1 MLLSE
6 RQQAELFTPSV
17 LIESAP
23 LSLCFIVSHTYRFV
37 NSFPKNSENL
47 RELCDILEINRRI
60 CYNYFITFI
69 LAEGC
74 FMTNSMDEQMKIT
87 LAEAE
92 QLDLVPMKR
101 LYKSAFPF
109 VERKPFPMLMQLKK
123 SGKAELLAAK
133 NDAGDFCG
141 MMITAVDGDYVL
153 LDYFAVE
160 PEKRGGGIGSQML
173 DRLRER
179 YAGKKIFLE
188 IERVES
194 KQGDAVQKRRRK
206 SFYMRSKM
214 TETGVF
220 SRLAGIEMEVLSV
233 GCPITAEEYFAVHNR
248 YEGLYAKIFIKPLQL

>member
-1 MLLSE
+1 
-6 RQQAELFTPSV
+6 
-17 LIESAP
+17 
-23 LSLCFIVSHTYRFV
+23 
-37 NSFPKNSENL
+37 
-47 RELCDILEINRRI
+47 
-60 CYNYFITFI
+60 
-69 LAEGC
+69 
-74 FMTNSMDEQMKIT
+74 MTNFIDEQKKIT
-87 LAEAE
+87 LNEAE
-92 QLDLVPMKR
+92 QLDLAPMKR

-109 VERKPFPMLMQLKK
+109 VERKPFPMLLQLKK

-133 NDAGDFCG
+133 NEAGEFCG
-141 MMITAVDGDYVL
+141 LMITAVDGDFVL
-153 LDYFAVE
+153 LDYFAVD

-206 SFYMRSKM
+206 SFYTRCNM

-220 SRLAGIEMEVLSV
+220 SRLAGVEMEVLSA

-248 YEGLYAKIFIKPLQL
+248 YEGLYAKLFVKPLKL